1 MQNPLAKMPS
11 STQICPMPKMHT
23 LKIGKV
29 SSFIHDGVRYQT
41 SCQPLKGRM
50 TSNYNRIRLEYKM
63 FMYFHLS
70 VRVIR

>member
-1 MQNPLAKMPS
+1 
-11 STQICPMPKMHT
+11 MHT

>member
-1 MQNPLAKMPS
+1 
-11 STQICPMPKMHT
+11 MPKMHT

-50 TSNYNRIRLEYKM
+50 TSNYNKRLDRLEYKM
-63 FMYFHLS
+63 FMYFYLS